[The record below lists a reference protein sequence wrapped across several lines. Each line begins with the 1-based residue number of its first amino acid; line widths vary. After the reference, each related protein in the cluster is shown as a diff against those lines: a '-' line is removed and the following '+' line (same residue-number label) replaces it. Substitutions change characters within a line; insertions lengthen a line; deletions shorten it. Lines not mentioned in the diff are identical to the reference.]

1 MSLGARGA
9 PVTGIFAVEVEGIVG
24 GRRWPGAASVGV
36 RPTVQGGAQIC
47 RPLLEVHLLDFE
59 GDLYGRR
66 VGVDFLHRIR
76 DEKKF
81 DSLDLLRKA
90 IENDIHETR
99 EWFAARAARA

>member
-1 MSLGARGA
+1 
-9 PVTGIFAVEVEGIVG
+9 
-24 GRRWPGAASVGV
+24 V
-36 RPTVQGGAQIC
+36 RPTVHDGRQGT

-59 GDLYGRR
+59 GDLYGRL

-81 DSLDLLRKA
+81 ESLDELRIA

-99 EWFAARAARA
+99 AWFASRAARA